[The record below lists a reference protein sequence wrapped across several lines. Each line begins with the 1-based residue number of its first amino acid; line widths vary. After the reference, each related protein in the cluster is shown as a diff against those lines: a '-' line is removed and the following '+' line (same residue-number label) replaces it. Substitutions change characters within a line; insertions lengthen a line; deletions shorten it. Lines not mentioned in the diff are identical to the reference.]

1 MNMCRP
7 KARETKEFVLRAF
20 FIFRNKLGYAISVK
34 YFRCVTNSLSI
45 LNVQHFIDNM
55 IRIL

>member
-1 MNMCRP
+1 MNMGTSE
-7 KARETKEFVLRAF
+7 ARGTKEFVLRAF
-20 FIFRNKLGYAISVK
+20 FIFRNKLGYLISVK